1 MFNMIRSSF
10 VNHDSRI
17 AILDQFHNNQAFMR
31 NNFSFSESLKCL
43 DKKVTKHFVYFYFP
57 MLLSY
62 AGIFVGMEVF
72 FPDRQIYYFEYVML
86 TVFIHAQAFQL
97 LAYSKLI
104 RFQLKLFNLIITE
117 KLDQNGEEKFRK
129 TILLIFEFAERVNK
143 TFAASLLSAMVY
155 VYLSLLGNLYWF
167 FLCVFE
173 KGYAQMSGKRYL
185 YVNTKANKKNNWA
198 EGILCIYPSVVVIL
212 SLGHTNFKVER
223 TLKKTFSKVA
233 TCRIN
238 TKMKEDIFIFLLRKD
253 FQLNAY
259 RFYNVGF
266 LSVLEVSRAVALR
279 IYLIFWTFQQMN
291 ALVFSLLMII
301 LSFQVEDFKHRHI
314 LQ

>member
-1 MFNMIRSSF
+1 MIRSSF
-10 VNHDSRI
+10 ANHDSRI

-43 DKKVTKHFVYFYFP
+43 DKKVTKHFVYFYCP

-97 LAYSKLI
+97 LAYSKLV
-104 RFQLKLFNLIITE
+104 RFQLKLFNLIKTE
-117 KLDQNGEEKFRK
+117 ELDQHGEEKFRK
-129 TILLIFEFAERVNK
+129 TILLIFEFAEKVNK

-173 KGYAQMSGKRYL
+173 KGYAQMSGKRYF
-185 YVNTKANKKNNWA
+185 YVNTKANKNNWA

-212 SLGHTNFKVER
+212 SLGHTNFKVEK
-223 TLKKTFSKVA
+223 TLKRTFSKVA

-238 TKMKEDIFIFLLRKD
+238 TKMKKDIFIFLLRKD

-266 LSVLEVSRAVALR
+266 LSVLEVSCAFALLMLS
-279 IYLIFWTFQQMN
+279 ISWEFQQMS

-301 LSFQVEDFKHRHI
+301 LSFQVEDFKDRHI